1 MIGMASLVQD
11 KTEFMRT
18 QDKINRLAY
27 YDTLTNLPNRGLLN
41 DRLLQSI
48 AISKHTKT
56 YSMIAFDE
64 TAIQSSGC
72 DVQSCVSN
80 SPKVR

>member
-1 MIGMASLVQD
+1 MASLVQD

-64 TAIQSSGC
+64 TLV
-72 DVQSCVSN
+72 DVMY
-80 SPKVR
+80 KVVYRTHQKCGD